1 MKAWI
6 VEKNDAGK
14 SQLRFTDLPDLT
26 PGPDDLLLKVRAAG
40 LNRADLGRNARHYE
54 RIATRPPHPIAGLEA
69 AGEVIG
75 MGANVTG
82 WKVGDRVM
90 GMPSG
95 AYAEQVVIHHR
106 LAVRVPAALSF
117 VQAAALPVA
126 LFTAHDAVVTNGQLA
141 KGGALF
147 IQAAA
152 SGVGIAAAQ
161 LGRRIGAAVVAG
173 TVSPGKIAR
182 LTTLGLTHGIDY
194 AQGSAAQAV
203 LAATDGRGADVI
215 VDMVGAKAIDDH
227 LAMAAVGARWVQV
240 GRMGGVSGPIDL
252 DLLAK
257 KRVQLRGVSFRLRE
271 VNEAAAVV
279 AAAWQDLEADVASG
293 AFAMPVERTYPLA
306 EADQAQL
313 AMRENR
319 HFGKFILEV

>member
-14 SQLRFTDLPDLT
+14 SQLRFTDLPDLA

-173 TVSPGKIAR
+173 TASPGKIAR

-279 AAAWQDLEADVASG
+279 STAWQDLEADVASG
-293 AFAMPVERTYPLA
+293 AFAMPVERTYALA

>member
-6 VEKNDAGK
+6 IEKNDAGK

-40 LNRADLGRNARHYE
+40 LNRADLGRSARHYE
-54 RIATRPPHPIAGLEA
+54 RISTRPPHPIAGLEA

-106 LAVRVPAALSF
+106 LAVRMPAALSF

-141 KGGALF
+141 RGGALF

-173 TVSPGKIAR
+173 TASPGKIPR

-257 KRVQLRGVSFRLRE
+257 KRVQLRGVSFRLRD

-279 AAAWQDLEADVASG
+279 SAAWQDLEADVAAG
-293 AFAMPVERTYPLA
+293 AFAMPVERTYALA